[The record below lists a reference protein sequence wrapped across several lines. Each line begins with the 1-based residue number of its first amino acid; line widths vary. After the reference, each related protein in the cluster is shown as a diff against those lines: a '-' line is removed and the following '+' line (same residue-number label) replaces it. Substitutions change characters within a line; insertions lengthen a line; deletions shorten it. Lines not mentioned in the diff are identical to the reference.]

1 MFTADPVT
9 SNRRVSS
16 IDASLGLGEALVSG
30 LVNADIYKV
39 REGRIV
45 DKKVSTKKLAIYAI
59 EEGGTEE
66 KRLRLNTRICR
77 P

>member
-1 MFTADPVT
+1 MDWDVYK
-9 SNRRVSS
+9 RQ
-16 IDASLGLGEALVSG
+16 
-30 LVNADIYKV
+30 DIYKV

-66 KRLRLNTRICR
+66 REIETCLLYTSTEDVVSWLNS
-77 P
+77 PW